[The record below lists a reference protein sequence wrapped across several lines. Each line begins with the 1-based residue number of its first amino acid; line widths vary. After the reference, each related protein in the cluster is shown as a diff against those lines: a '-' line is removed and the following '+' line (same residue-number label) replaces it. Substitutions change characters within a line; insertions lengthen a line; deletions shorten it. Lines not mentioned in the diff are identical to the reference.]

1 MPQKIPHPPPD
12 GDPSGPPP
20 QEAPP
25 ELKTEARIDEDG
37 WLRKG
42 WRWISAALA
51 RAEQRVTDNFQVPP
65 HGG

>member
-1 MPQKIPHPPPD
+1 MHQEIQHPHPD
-12 GDPSGPPP
+12 GDRSGTPP
-20 QEAPP
+20 QETLPA
-25 ELKTEARIDEDG
+25 LKTAARISEAG
-37 WLRKG
+37 WLRQG